1 MIEKELLGALF
12 AERGYD
18 DYKWIKS
25 GQIKVA
31 QWVRFKCLFG
41 CPMYGKRGTCPP
53 NTPSI
58 DECRTFFSEYE
69 DAVIFHFQKTNENME
84 DYRAWSRDANQR
96 LVELERK
103 VFLSGYY
110 KAFLVS
116 FQSCSQCAECAANRL
131 ECANK
136 KSARPGADALGV
148 DVYATARGVGYPIQV
163 LKDYHETMNRY
174 AFLMVE

>member
-1 MIEKELLGALF
+1 MVEKELLEGLF
-12 AERGYD
+12 AKYGYE
-18 DYKWIKS
+18 DYKWIES

-41 CPMYGKRGTCPP
+41 CPFYGKRGTCPP

-58 DECRTFFSEYE
+58 EECRTFFSEYDE
-69 DAVIFHFQKTNENME
+69 AVIFHLRKTFESEE
-84 DYRAWSRDANQR
+84 DYRSWHRDANRR
-96 LVELERK
+96 LYELERE

-116 FQSCSQCAECAANRL
+116 FQACGQCAECAADRL
-131 ECANK
+131 ECVNK
-136 KSARPGADALGV
+136 KSARPGADALGI

-163 LKDYHETMNRY
+163 LRGREETMNRY
-174 AFLMVE
+174 AFLMIE